1 MSDRAAVQSMAQQK
15 ARCLIFNGSV
25 WRAVQA
31 PPANPP
37 SPLKALNPLPAP
49 AIVCRLLPL
58 YSPLL
63 SASLVTI
70 NGYFALK
77 KRPLQKIPQI
87 FRPTTLEML
96 IMKKMGNFS
105 TFLNWKMGNFSTFL
119 NWKIEV
125 VPDFKFHSYLI
136 WRRF

>member
-1 MSDRAAVQSMAQQK
+1 MMPKGTKNQQDKSPMHDNGRQSNGADNPYLIMSDRSAAQSMAQQK

-96 IMKKMGNFS
+96 IMKKR
-105 TFLNWKMGNFSTFL
+105 
-119 NWKIEV
+119 I
-125 VPDFKFHSYLI
+125 
-136 WRRF
+136 

>member
-25 WRAVQA
+25 WRAAQA

-77 KRPLQKIPQI
+77 KLPLQKN
-87 FRPTTLEML
+87 PTNILTHHTGDTDNEKKNLNISKFKML
-96 IMKKMGNFS
+96 NFNIS
-105 TFLNWKMGNFSTFL
+105 VHF
-119 NWKIEV
+119 
-125 VPDFKFHSYLI
+125 
-136 WRRF
+136 